1 MAERRASVARTTSE
15 TKVDATVAI
24 DGNGDFGGATGVGF
38 LDHMLAQLARH
49 GLFNIEVN
57 AVGDL
62 HIDAHHTAEDVA
74 IVLGRAF
81 SDALG
86 DRQGIQ
92 RMGDATVPMDEA
104 LAHVAVDLAGRDYA
118 AFDGEFKQDRIGD
131 LESSLLPHIIG
142 SLARHMGAAIHVRV
156 LAGDDDHHKA
166 EAIFKALARALDQA
180 TSLDPR
186 RAGAVPSTKGTLTD

>member
-1 MAERRASVARTTSE
+1 MADRRASVTRTTSE
-15 TKVDATVAI
+15 TEVDATVAI
-24 DGNGDFGGATGVGF
+24 DGTGNFRGATGIGF

-57 AVGDL
+57 ATGDL

-104 LAHVAVDLAGRDYA
+104 LAHVAVDLAGRDFA
-118 AFDGEFKQDRIGD
+118 AFNGEFKQDRIGG
-131 LESSLLPHIIG
+131 LETSLLPHIIG
-142 SLARHMGAAIHVRV
+142 SLARHLGAAIHVRV
-156 LAGDDDHHKA
+156 LAGEDDHHKA

-180 TSLDPR
+180 TALDPR

>member
-1 MAERRASVARTTSE
+1 MADRRASVTRTTSE
-15 TKVDATVAI
+15 TEVDATVAI
-24 DGNGDFGGATGVGF
+24 DGDGDFRGATGIGF

-57 AVGDL
+57 ATGDL

-81 SDALG
+81 NDALG

-104 LAHVAVDLAGRDYA
+104 LAHVAVDLAGRDFS
-118 AFDGEFKQDRIGD
+118 AFNGDFKQDRIGG
-131 LESSLLPHIIG
+131 LETSLLPHIIG
-142 SLARHMGAAIHVRV
+142 SLARHMGAAVHVRV

>member
-1 MAERRASVARTTSE
+1 MAERRATVTRTTSE
-15 TKVDATVAI
+15 TEVEATVAI
-24 DGNGDFGGATGVGF
+24 DGAGDFDGATGIGF

-49 GLFNIEVN
+49 GLFSIEVK
-57 AVGDL
+57 AEGDL

-81 SDALG
+81 NDALG

-104 LAHVAVDLAGRDYA
+104 LAHAAVDLAGRDFS
-118 AFDGEFKQDRIGD
+118 AFHGDFKQDRIGG
-131 LESSLLPHIIG
+131 LETSLLPHIIG

-156 LAGDDDHHKA
+156 LAGEDDHHKA
-166 EAIFKALARALDQA
+166 EAVFKALARALDQA
-180 TSLDPR
+180 TALDPR